1 MMGQGLQVPA
11 PSLVAPAPVTYA
23 GGMVRM
29 ESAANVM
36 QRQAADAQA
45 AHAASKESEQ
55 VVNNLSAYVGRCWE
69 KAKMAKLPIEQQMLK
84 AVRARRGEYDPD
96 KLGKIREGGGSEIY
110 MMLFSTKARQL
121 KALLADVL
129 IGPGTDKPWTIT
141 PTAKPDIP
149 PNLVEEVA
157 AGVSQQVAQAEALGA
172 PMAMDEIRTLLRDA
186 RDRLETQVMEIAKE
200 RAGRMET
207 KMEDQLQEGGW
218 LDAMDQLLDDLT
230 MFKSVFLKGPV
241 VRRRT
246 TMKWVPDDVGGFR
259 LEVGEELR
267 PEWERVDPFMIYPA
281 GWSRG
286 VNDAYLIERHKLSKE
301 SLESMIGVEGYKEDE
316 IRKVLELYGDQG
328 LHEWMQIDSA
338 RDIAEGRTTI
348 QGHQTSDLIDAA
360 QFWGPVSGK
369 MLLDWGMSAD
379 KIPDP
384 AKVYEAEVWKV
395 GGYVIK
401 AVLNTDPLKRRP
413 YFSTGFQ
420 RIPGAFWHT
429 SLFDV
434 IEDVCAMCNSAAR
447 ALANNLGIASGPQVA
462 VNVERLPIGAVVSEL
477 HPWKIHQF
485 TSDPMGSTAPAIDF
499 FQPQSNAQELMA
511 VYERFSVMADEQSG
525 IPRYMVGDSS
535 AGGAGR
541 TASGL
546 SMMVGNAQKTVQALV
561 SNLDI
566 HVVGKSVERQYHYN
580 MRYVD
585 DPELKGDV
593 NVVARGALSL
603 MVKEQAQV
611 RRAEFLA
618 RTANPFDMQI
628 MGAEGRAYVL
638 RETARSLDMDTDK
651 VVPSLSMMRA
661 REAMALAAQQGM
673 VQQPGGNGQSL
684 MNGAPVTDQFSPTP
698 G

>member
-1 MMGQGLQVPA
+1 MTAQP
-11 PSLVAPAPVTYA
+11 PTYA
-23 GGMVRM
+23 GGVLRM
-29 ESAANVM
+29 ESAASVL
-36 QRQAADAQA
+36 QRQAEQDRAKAGADAAQ
-45 AHAASKESEQ
+45 EQ
-55 VVNNLSAYVGRCWE
+55 VVTNLSSYVGRCWE
-69 KAKMAKLPIEQQMLK
+69 RAKQAKLPIEQAMLR

-96 KLGKIREGGGSEIY
+96 KLAKIREGGGSDIY
-110 MMLFSTKARQL
+110 MMLFATKARQL
-121 KALLADVL
+121 KALLGDVL
-129 IGPGTDKPWTIT
+129 IGPGTDKPWTIS

-149 PNLVEEVA
+149 PDRLNQIAQAITE
-157 AGVSQQVAQAEALGA
+157 QVAQAEQVGA
-172 PMAMDEIRTLLRDA
+172 PMSMDELRQLMKDA
-186 RDRLETQVMEIAKE
+186 RDRLESQVMESAKE
-200 RAGRMET
+200 AASRMEI

-218 LDAMDQLLDDLT
+218 LDAIDQILDDLT

-246 TMKWVPDDVGGFR
+246 VMKWVGDATSGYE
-259 LEVGEELR
+259 LETTEELR

-301 SLESMIGVEGYKEDE
+301 ALEAMIGVEGYKEDE
-316 IRKVLELYGDQG
+316 IRKVLALYGDKG

-348 QGHQTSDLIDAA
+348 QGSMSSDLIDAC

-369 MLLDWGMSAD
+369 MLLDWGMPPE
-379 KIPDP
+379 KVPDP
-384 AKVYEAEVWKV
+384 AKVYEAEVWKI
-395 GGYVIK
+395 GQFVIK

-420 RIPGAFWHT
+420 RVPGAFWHN

-434 IEDVCAMCNSAAR
+434 IEDVCSMCNAAAR

-462 VNVERLPIGAVVSEL
+462 VNVERLPAGAVVTEL
-477 HPWKIHQF
+477 YPWKIHQF

-499 FQPQSNAQELMA
+499 FQPTSNAAELMA
-511 VYERFSVMADEQSG
+511 VYEKFSVMADEHSG

-561 SNLDI
+561 SNIDI
-566 HVVGKSVERQYHYN
+566 HLIGKSVERQYHYN
-580 MRYVD
+580 MRYSD

-618 RTANPFDMQI
+618 RTANPIDLQI

-651 VVPSLSMMRA
+651 VVPSLSVMRA
-661 REAMALAAQQGM
+661 KEAMTLMAQQGM
-673 VQQPGGNGQSL
+673 QPQQVAGSGQGL
-684 MNGAPVTDQFSPTP
+684 MNGAPVNDQYTP
-698 G
+698 QPM